1 MSAFCACGFPLTGAR
16 PSRGSRLGSGGNNTP
31 SERAAA
37 SYRKVNIINKNRP
50 LPSHSAGQRPV
61 LQVRGEHMEDCI
73 RLSMGRG
80 DRDEMV
86 EN

>member
-1 MSAFCACGFPLTGAR
+1 MPAFCACGFPLTGAR

-31 SERAAA
+31 SA
-37 SYRKVNIINKNRP
+37 SYRQVNITNKNRQ
-50 LPSHSAGQRPV
+50 LHSQRADQRPV

-86 EN
+86 DN